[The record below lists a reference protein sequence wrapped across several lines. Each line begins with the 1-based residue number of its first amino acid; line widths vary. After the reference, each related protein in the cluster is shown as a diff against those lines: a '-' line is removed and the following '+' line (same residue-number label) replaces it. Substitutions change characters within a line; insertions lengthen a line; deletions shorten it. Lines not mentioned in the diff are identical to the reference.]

1 MLKGVANIKN
11 WKRDFAGQKIMFN
24 LEEIMEL
31 DSRRNYKKIIIDSM
45 VYGSVFCQRVFQSYI
60 KT

>member
-24 LEEIMEL
+24 LEEIMGIRQSTEL
-31 DSRRNYKKIIIDSM
+31 QENNH
-45 VYGSVFCQRVFQSYI
+45 
-60 KT
+60 